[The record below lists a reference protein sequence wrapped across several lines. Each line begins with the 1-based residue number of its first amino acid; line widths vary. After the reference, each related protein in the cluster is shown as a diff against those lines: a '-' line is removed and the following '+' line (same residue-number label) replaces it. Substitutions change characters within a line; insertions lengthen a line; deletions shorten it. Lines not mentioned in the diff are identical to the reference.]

1 MEMEYLGIEAKQ
13 AAVREVAKILPLQDL
28 LISIASIKADYLS
41 RQQANDAQLST
52 MLAKQVVY
60 HDIQFSANHY
70 CFLVLFLG
78 KICQAIEDA
87 FMTLEEVF
95 T

>member
-41 RQQANDAQLST
+41 RQQDKEQWPRIMIS
-52 MLAKQVVY
+52 
-60 HDIQFSANHY
+60 F
-70 CFLVLFLG
+70 
-78 KICQAIEDA
+78 
-87 FMTLEEVF
+87 F